1 MSTDDRTPDPSAS
14 APASASESESESE
27 SASAGSAAERGPHT
41 PRTRAGTPHSV
52 PQEDGHS
59 VPQEDGHS
67 VPEGSRPGD
76 PDYVPAPRVRRPR
89 RQRSVTESLLSIV
102 LLLEAIVLFFV
113 VLVFFGLK
121 TLSPAAAFGGGAVFV
136 VLILVTISLLRWRA
150 GMAFGW
156 LVQLALIALGVL
168 NPVMY
173 VVGVGFTVFWTWCL
187 VRGRQIDAKRRA
199 FLAAHPELADPTNE
213 LPNPEGDTP

>member
-76 PDYVPAPRVRRPR
+76 PDYVPARVR
-89 RQRSVTESLLSIV
+89 
-102 LLLEAIVLFFV
+102 
-113 VLVFFGLK
+113 
-121 TLSPAAAFGGGAVFV
+121 
-136 VLILVTISLLRWRA
+136 
-150 GMAFGW
+150 
-156 LVQLALIALGVL
+156 GV
-168 NPVMY
+168 
-173 VVGVGFTVFWTWCL
+173 
-187 VRGRQIDAKRRA
+187 
-199 FLAAHPELADPTNE
+199 
-213 LPNPEGDTP
+213 